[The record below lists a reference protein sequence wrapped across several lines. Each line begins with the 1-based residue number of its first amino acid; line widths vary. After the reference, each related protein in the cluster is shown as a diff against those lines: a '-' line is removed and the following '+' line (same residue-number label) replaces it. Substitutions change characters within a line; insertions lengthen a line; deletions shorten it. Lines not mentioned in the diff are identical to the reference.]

1 MCRWVTRNCIA
12 IVTRIADAVACSS
25 RRTSGEMA
33 QVIRKRGWRTWTP
46 RRRRALAPLAGVM
59 ALVAQL
65 ILAPLHPTIASP
77 GSAELAELAALT
89 GQQFVSCGH
98 STGDQPGAPDHSD
111 CDSLCCQLSHSLAVV
126 LPPSPSPVGPLFQQ
140 AAQLSLPATLSICA
154 SQHWSVPLPRGPPQT
169 A

>member
-1 MCRWVTRNCIA
+1 M
-12 IVTRIADAVACSS
+12 
-25 RRTSGEMA
+25 
-33 QVIRKRGWRTWTP
+33 
-46 RRRRALAPLAGVM
+46 AGVM

-65 ILAPLHPTIASP
+65 ILAPLHPTITSR
-77 GSAELAELAALT
+77 GSVELAELAALT

-98 STGDQPGAPDHSD
+98 STGDQPSAPDHSD
-111 CDSLCCQLSHSLAVV
+111 CDSLCCQLNHSVAVV

-140 AAQLSLPATLSICA
+140 VAQLSLPAMLSICA